1 MQDRSKKPERDETEG
16 GSVKD
21 DDAAHGNDGRALKRH
36 RSKSDGAAAVV
47 VIEGIEGVEFDTEEE
62 HRMPGTEISSSGG
75 DGGGDQSGGKHRKQD
90 KNRPTRD
97 AGPSELRQPP
107 GSLRHS
113 RGGKPGGEKS
123 RSAQSKKYSRGGG
136 STRTLSPA
144 SLSRSDQGFR
154 GGGGSDRDRGR
165 PPRGSVRGGSR
176 GGELRSRSPDR
187 HSARSHRQR
196 RINSNRGK

>member
-107 GSLRHS
+107 GSSRHS
-113 RGGKPGGEKS
+113 RGE
-123 RSAQSKKYSRGGG
+123 A
-136 STRTLSPA
+136 
-144 SLSRSDQGFR
+144 
-154 GGGGSDRDRGR
+154 RGR
-165 PPRGSVRGGSR
+165 EIPVGTEQKVLSGRRQHPHAVSR
-176 GGELRSRSPDR
+176 VVV
-187 HSARSHRQR
+187 AQ
-196 RINSNRGK
+196 

>member
-1 MQDRSKKPERDETEG
+1 M
-16 GSVKD
+16 KD
-21 DDAAHGNDGRALKRH
+21 DDAAHGNGGRALKRH
-36 RSKSDGAAAVV
+36 RSKSDEAAAVV

-62 HRMPGTEISSSGG
+62 HRMSGTEISSSGG
-75 DGGGDQSGGKHRKQD
+75 DGSGDGSGDQSGGKHRKQD

-107 GSLRHS
+107 GSLRHR

-136 STRTLSPA
+136 STRTPSSA